1 MKQKVDVI
9 ITNQVGPMSATTR
22 RTLLQLAQEAV
33 AVQDACNLCG
43 VAHGFAR
50 AMSDLMNLLP
60 GGTDACNRH
69 PIAVLWADKIAHLS
83 GTQTLGNDVVMNAYA
98 VVCRI
103 IDESK

>member
-1 MKQKVDVI
+1 MF
-9 ITNQVGPMSATTR
+9 GPATKAQ
-22 RTLLQLAQEAV
+22 TLVKLTQEAL

-50 AMSDLMNLLP
+50 ALSALMDLVP

-69 PIAVLWADKIAHLS
+69 PIAVLWADKIAQLT

-98 VVCRI
+98 AADRL
-103 IDESK
+103 IDEAK